1 MCKAEQPTVEQDAK
15 ASATPSTKIPD
26 YNERLGYGTDQ
37 GRWLMEQVN
46 TKDGGDGAQ
55 QRRKAARA
63 PQRVFHDVSLGPP
76 EASSADSAKDDVKNG
91 SLSTTTRRSQKQN
104 ALYAAIAFAALLL
117 VYLLFFRSS

>member
-46 TKDGGDGAQ
+46 TKDGDGAQ

-76 EASSADSAKDDVKNG
+76 ATESADSAKDDVKNG